1 LITVLQKLILFAH
14 SNFECEKKL
23 SINTVAIISPGDMGH
38 AVARVLREHGLR
50 VITCLSGRSDRT
62 KALSRSVGIEEIP
75 NLQELAKQSDLI
87 LSIIPPSETINLAR
101 QVAIVLRTGNLK
113 NYFADCNAVSPLTV
127 KRIDSIITEAGG
139 RFVDASIIGT
149 PPGKGEPP
157 RFYASG
163 PHANL
168 MAQLDGK
175 GIKVRIIGNRVGQ
188 ASGIKMCYPAWTKG
202 SQALW
207 ITLLTAAEAI
217 GLSKE
222 LKEEFLFSQPS
233 AYKKMEKQLPRMSV
247 KARRWVGEMDE
258 IASTFEQLGL
268 SPYFHKGAS
277 EVFRYV
283 GTTPFADE
291 TPENLNINR
300 TLEETISVFAKHI
313 QKQ

>member
-1 LITVLQKLILFAH
+1 
-14 SNFECEKKL
+14 
-23 SINTVAIISPGDMGH
+23 
-38 AVARVLREHGLR
+38 
-50 VITCLSGRSDRT
+50 
-62 KALSRSVGIEEIP
+62 
-75 NLQELAKQSDLI
+75 
-87 LSIIPPSETINLAR
+87 
-101 QVAIVLRTGNLK
+101 
-113 NYFADCNAVSPLTV
+113 
-127 KRIDSIITEAGG
+127 
-139 RFVDASIIGT
+139 
-149 PPGKGEPP
+149 
-157 RFYASG
+157 
-163 PHANL
+163 
-168 MAQLDGK
+168 
-175 GIKVRIIGNRVGQ
+175 
-188 ASGIKMCYPAWTKG
+188 MCYAAWTKG